1 MARFRGATKDEV
13 PEGIRA
19 VYEEQERGRGAP
31 LPGTLIYGLRPSIFR
46 GHRALA
52 AGIEESGL
60 LDAQPRRLAMLR
72 AAFING
78 CPF

>member
-13 PEGIRA
+13 PEDIRA

-31 LPGTLIYGLRPSIFR
+31 FPSTLLYGLRPSIFR

-60 LDAQPRRLAMLR
+60 LDAQLRSLAMLR
-72 AAFING
+72 AAFINS

>member
-1 MARFRGATKDEV
+1 MARIRGATKDEV
-13 PEGIRA
+13 PEDIRA
-19 VYEEQERGRGAP
+19 VYEEQERSRGIP
-31 LPGTLIYGLRPSIFR
+31 LPSTPIYGLRPSIFR
-46 GHRALA
+46 GQRALA

-60 LDAQPRRLAMLR
+60 LDAHLRRLATLR

>member
-1 MARFRGATKDEV
+1 MSRMYGPSVDLV
-13 PEGIRA
+13 PEDIREI
-19 VYEEQERGRGAP
+19 YEEQERSQGVP
-31 LPGTLIYGLRPSIFR
+31 FPNTSVYGHRPSIFR

-52 AGIEESGL
+52 AGIDDSGL
-60 LDAQPRRLAMLR
+60 LDPQLRRIAQLR